1 MLNLDIN
8 GRRVTVRKGTTLLTA
23 CREAGL
29 EVPTLCHHEAL
40 EPYGA
45 CRLCVVEVQEP
56 KRSRSR
62 IVTACNYPA
71 KSGLQVETDSE
82 AVLATRRE
90 VLDLLLARCPGSP
103 VIRELAAGLG
113 LHRSSYPPDQNR
125 DNCILCGLC
134 VRICE
139 KLGFS
144 AIIQAGRGPHRE
156 IVSPLREPP
165 PDCTGCGA
173 CARICPTQVI
183 PLVER
188 NGRRRIWERD
198 FELVRCTGCGR
209 AFITR
214 EYQEARVTA
223 SGLPAEHFELCDEC
237 SRDRTARLMY
247 DHMVFGDRP
256 AGSAGAG
263 GAGAAGAKDGPGRGG
278 DKGATP

>member
-1 MLNLDIN
+1 MLNMDIN
-8 GRRVTVRKGTTLLTA
+8 GRRVTVRKGTTLLAA
-23 CREAGL
+23 CREAGF

-45 CRLCVVEVQEP
+45 CRLCVVEVREP
-56 KRSRSR
+56 RRSRSR

-71 KSGLQVETDSE
+71 KAGLQVETDSE

-103 VIRELAAGLG
+103 EIRALAASVG
-113 LHRSSYPPDQNR
+113 LHRSSFPPDQNR

-144 AIIQAGRGPHRE
+144 AIGQAGRGAHRE
-156 IVSPLREPP
+156 VAPPLKEPP

-173 CARICPTQVI
+173 CARICPTHVI

-188 NGRRRIWERD
+188 NGMRRIWERD
-198 FELVRCTGCGR
+198 FEMVRCEQCGR
-209 AFITR
+209 AFITK
-214 EYQEARVTA
+214 EYLAARVED
-223 SGLPAEHFELCDEC
+223 SGLPESHFALCDEC
-237 SRDRTARLMY
+237 SRAQTAKVMY
-247 DHMVFGDRP
+247 AHMVFSDRP
-256 AGSAGAG
+256 AAGE
-263 GAGAAGAKDGPGRGG
+263 GASDGPGRAGG
-278 DKGATP
+278 KGATP